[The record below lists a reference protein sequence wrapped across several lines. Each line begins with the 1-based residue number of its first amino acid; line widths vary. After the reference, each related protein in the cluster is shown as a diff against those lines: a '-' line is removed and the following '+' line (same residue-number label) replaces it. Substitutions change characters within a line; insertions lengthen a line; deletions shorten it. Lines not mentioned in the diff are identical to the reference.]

1 MLITK
6 GFRSVKVKTLLLLLR
21 KKMKLFEDFQLKF
34 EQPNWARDPEL
45 GLIDTIFDQHPDLYK
60 LLSNDITKGCKH
72 SVFGRGDTPSVEQ
85 IVRAAI
91 YKELK
96 GLDYRE
102 LAYHQEDSRICALF
116 IKIDE
121 LRPYSFQMYQNH
133 ISKINEDS
141 LQQLLVG
148 LNKIAINEGLENI
161 DKLRQDSTVVKA
173 NIHYPTN
180 NSLVWD
186 CIKESHRLLG
196 KLSEEVSS
204 IGYRDYLKSAKKT
217 YYKIN
222 NTKLKDKQAQLFE
235 KQLVTFTKSIN
246 QLSNV
251 VKKNPGCSPR
261 SIDIIFAMEELLP
274 LMQQVYDMTY
284 RKQIK
289 GEKVPNNEKLFSI
302 YELHTDIIVKGGREV
317 LFGHKV
323 NLSTG
328 KSNLVLSCD
337 VLRGNPSDTKLYAPT
352 IDKIE
357 NDYQLVPR
365 DSATDGGYAS
375 KDNLLYA
382 RSKGIRNI
390 VFNKIVG
397 SLKNEVSSRNM
408 ETRLKKWRSG
418 IEAVISN
425 IKRGFN
431 LSTCNWKGWDH
442 FSAKVLWSVIAYNIR
457 IMARLIIK
465 PEFNMS

>member
-1 MLITK
+1 
-6 GFRSVKVKTLLLLLR
+6 
-21 KKMKLFEDFQLKF
+21 MKLFEDFQLKF
-34 EQPNWARDPEL
+34 DQPNWARDPEL
-45 GLIDTIFDQHPDLYK
+45 GLIDTILDQHPNLHE
-60 LLSNDITKGCKH
+60 LLSKDITKGCKE

-102 LAYHQEDSRICALF
+102 LAYHQIDSRICVLF

-121 LRPYSFQMYQNH
+121 LRPYSFQTYQNY
-133 ISKINEDS
+133 ISKIKVES
-141 LQQLLVG
+141 LKQLLVE
-148 LNKIAINEGLENI
+148 LNRIAINEGLEDI
-161 DKLRQDSTVVKA
+161 EKVRQDTTVVKA

-196 KLSEEVSS
+196 KLSEEISNVD
-204 IGYRDYLKSAKKT
+204 YRDYLKSAKKT

-222 NTKLKDKQAQLFE
+222 NTKVNDKQTKLFK
-235 KQLVTFTKSIN
+235 KQLITFTKSIN

-251 VKKNPGCSPR
+251 VKKNPCCN
-261 SIDIIFAMEELLP
+261 IKAMAIILVMEDLLP

-284 RKQIK
+284 RKEIK
-289 GEKVPNNEKLFSI
+289 GEKVPNDEKMFSI
-302 YELHTDIIVKGGREV
+302 YEQHTDIIVKGGREV

-323 NLSTG
+323 NFSTG
-328 KSNLVLSCD
+328 KSNLVLTCD
-337 VLRGNPSDTKLYAPT
+337 VLRGNPCDTNLYAGT
-352 IDKIE
+352 IDEIE
-357 NDYQLVPR
+357 NNYGFIPR
-365 DSATDGGYAS
+365 DSVTDGGFAS
-375 KDNLLYA
+375 KDNLNYA
-382 RSKGIRNI
+382 KEKGIRNI
-390 VFNKIVG
+390 VFNKVVG
-397 SLKNEVSSRNM
+397 SLKNEVSSHNM

-431 LSTCNWKGWDH
+431 LSICNWKGWDH
-442 FSAKVLWSVIAYNIR
+442 FNAKVLWSTIAYNIR
-457 IMARLIIK
+457 VMAQLIIK
-465 PEFNMS
+465 HDFNMS

>member
-1 MLITK
+1 
-6 GFRSVKVKTLLLLLR
+6 
-21 KKMKLFEDFQLKF
+21 MKLFEDLQLKF

-45 GLIDTIFDQHPDLYK
+45 GLIDTILEKYPNLYK
-60 LLSNDITKGCKH
+60 LLSSDITVGCKN
-72 SVFGRGDTPSVEQ
+72 SIFGRGDTPSVEQ

-102 LAYHQEDSRICALF
+102 LAYHQTDSRICALF

-121 LRPYSFQMYQNH
+121 LRPYSFQMYQSY
-133 ISKINEDS
+133 ISKIKEES
-141 LQQLLVG
+141 LQQLMVE
-148 LNKIAINEGLENI
+148 LNKIAINEGLEDI
-161 DKLRQDSTVVKA
+161 EKLRQDSTTVKT

-186 CIKESHRLLG
+186 CIKESHRLLS
-196 KLSEEVSS
+196 KLSEEVSEIS
-204 IGYRDYLKSAKKT
+204 YRDYLKTAKKT

-222 NTKLKDKQAQLFE
+222 ITKTTDKRTQLFK

-251 VKKNPGCSPR
+251 VKKNPGNGLK
-261 SIDIIFAMEELLP
+261 SIAIIFAMEELLP
-274 LMQQVYDMTY
+274 LMQQVYHMAY
-284 RKQIK
+284 NKEIK

-302 YELHTDIIVKGGREV
+302 YERHTDIIVKGGREV
-317 LFGHKV
+317 LFGHKI

-337 VLRGNPSDTKLYAPT
+337 VLRGNPSDTQLYTGT

-357 NDYQLVPR
+357 NDYGIVPR
-365 DSATDGGYAS
+365 DSATDGGYAC
-375 KDNLLYA
+375 KDNLDYA
-382 RSKGIRNI
+382 KEKGIRNI

-397 SLKNEVSSRNM
+397 SLKNEVSSQNM

-425 IKRGFN
+425 IKRGFDMF
-431 LSTCNWKGWDH
+431 LCSWKGWDH
-442 FSAKVLWSVIAYNIR
+442 FCAKVLWGVIAYNLR
-457 IMARLIIK
+457 VMARWVIK
-465 PEFNMS
+465 QDLNMA